1 MRPFTARNKL
11 LILCLY
17 SPSHGFNK
25 SVSASLN
32 KSERLA
38 SVLFTHLS
46 VQLSISLPLL
56 HPCRPPF
63 AQSQKTQTPTVDSAH
78 VRGLIWITVPWW
90 RGMLRLRLG
99 ECVAM
104 RRVRGRLKSP
114 DPEKESRWQWELPHL
129 WTAPVPPVHPFLGS
143 HSTSVQK
150 SPWELWSGRMSQCW
164 ACTRSIRSQGACWL
178 LCNAE
183 HKNLAD
189 TILVYD
195 PLCPI
200 VALQQ
205 TCDW

>member
-1 MRPFTARNKL
+1 MDLISLSL
-11 LILCLY
+11 LLHLTKVKDWQVSFLHTYLCS
-17 SPSHGFNK
+17 SPSPSPSSTPVALCSLTKEADPHGWLGTC
-25 SVSASLN
+25 A
-32 KSERLA
+32 
-38 SVLFTHLS
+38 
-46 VQLSISLPLL
+46 
-56 HPCRPPF
+56 
-63 AQSQKTQTPTVDSAH
+63 
-78 VRGLIWITVPWW
+78 GLIWITVPWW

-114 DPEKESRWQWELPHL
+114 DPEKESRWQRELPHL

-150 SPWELWSGRMSQCW
+150 TPWELWSGRMSKCW

-205 TCDW
+205 TCD